1 MNNLVYILA
10 ASHSGSTLLSMLLG
24 SHPQIANAGELKLS
38 AIGNLDTY
46 RCSCGNLILNC
57 EFWDKVK
64 KGMEARGFDFDL
76 SCAGTDYRYI
86 ESAYVKRL
94 LSSMHRG
101 LWAEKLRDTALY
113 LSPTWR
119 EQLPR
124 VHKRNAALIST
135 IAEIKNAKIVTD
147 SSKIGLRLKYLL
159 KNPDLNV
166 KIVRL
171 IRDGRAVALTYMDT
185 KVYADSSNPSLR
197 AGGSG
202 EDSKNNDKNVTIDQA
217 SREWKRCNEEAKS
230 ILQNIDKNQYFEVNY
245 ENLCENTDNILDSI
259 FNFLD
264 LDPDK
269 RAKNFRS
276 VEQHVVG
283 NGMRLD
289 TSSEVK
295 LDERWKSVLTK
306 EQLRIF
312 DEIAGT
318 MNHSLGYK

>member
-57 EFWDKVK
+57 EFWNKVK
-64 KGMEARGFDFDL
+64 KGMKDRGFDFDL
-76 SCAGTDYRYI
+76 SCAGTDYRYV
-86 ESAYVKRL
+86 ESAYARRL

-101 LWAEKLRDTALY
+101 FWAEKLRDTALF
-113 LSPTWR
+113 LSPKWR
-119 EQLPR
+119 NQLPLIQ
-124 VHKRNAALIST
+124 KRNAALVST
-135 IAEIKNAKIVTD
+135 ISEIKNAKIVAD

-171 IRDGRAVALTYMDT
+171 IRDGRAVALTYVDPARF
-185 KVYADSSNPSLR
+185 ADAQNPDLR

-202 EDSKNNDKNVTIDQA
+202 GDRENERLSIAQA
-217 SREWKRCNEEAKS
+217 AYEWRRSHEEA
-230 ILQNIDKNQYFEVNY
+230 QNILKNLGKNRYFEVNY
-245 ENLCENTDNILDSI
+245 EDLCKNTDNTLDSI
-259 FNFLD
+259 FDFLD
-264 LDPDK
+264 LSSDK
-269 RAKNFRS
+269 RVKDFRS

-289 TSSEVK
+289 TTSEVK

-306 EQLRIF
+306 EQLQIF
-312 DEIAGT
+312 DQIAGS
-318 MNHSLGYK
+318 MNRSFGYK